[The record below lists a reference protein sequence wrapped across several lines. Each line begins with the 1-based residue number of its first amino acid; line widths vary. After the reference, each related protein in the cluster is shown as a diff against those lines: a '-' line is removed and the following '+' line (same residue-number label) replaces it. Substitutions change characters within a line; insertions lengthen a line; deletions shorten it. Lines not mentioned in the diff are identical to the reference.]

1 MAEVI
6 DCAYH
11 TGIIVQLGGADLQ
24 PLGKGGHNGGPDF
37 GGNGLNEQLLLGAH
51 ASAKRPRS
59 PERSSAMWK
68 IFELIG
74 RYFML
79 MGKVFSRPEKAAIY
93 RRRIIYEME
102 SLGID
107 SIGLTAIISVFIGAV
122 ITLQMCIN
130 LDSPFI
136 PRSLVGYA
144 TRETM
149 ILEFSSTVVA
159 LILAGKVG
167 SSIASEIGTM
177 RITEQIDAL
186 EIMGVNSASY
196 LILPKIVAAVVFFPF
211 LTILSIAIGIIGGWA
226 IAYLTGIMIPADY
239 VDGLLMDF
247 KPYSIV
253 YSLIK
258 TAVFAYI
265 ITSISAFYG
274 YYAKGNSLE
283 VGAASTRAVVASSVV
298 IMIFNL
304 ILTQVLLI

>member
-1 MAEVI
+1 
-6 DCAYH
+6 
-11 TGIIVQLGGADLQ
+11 
-24 PLGKGGHNGGPDF
+24 
-37 GGNGLNEQLLLGAH
+37 
-51 ASAKRPRS
+51 
-59 PERSSAMWK
+59 MWK

-211 LTILSIAIGIIGGWA
+211 LTILIGGWA
-226 IAYLTGIMIPADY
+226 IPYLTGIMIPADY

>member
-1 MAEVI
+1 
-6 DCAYH
+6 
-11 TGIIVQLGGADLQ
+11 
-24 PLGKGGHNGGPDF
+24 
-37 GGNGLNEQLLLGAH
+37 
-51 ASAKRPRS
+51 
-59 PERSSAMWK
+59 MWK

-167 SSIASEIGTM
+167 SSI
-177 RITEQIDAL
+177 
-186 EIMGVNSASY
+186 
-196 LILPKIVAAVVFFPF
+196 
-211 LTILSIAIGIIGGWA
+211 GGWA

-274 YYAKGNSLE
+274 YFAKGNSLE

>member
-1 MAEVI
+1 
-6 DCAYH
+6 
-11 TGIIVQLGGADLQ
+11 
-24 PLGKGGHNGGPDF
+24 
-37 GGNGLNEQLLLGAH
+37 
-51 ASAKRPRS
+51 
-59 PERSSAMWK
+59 MWK

-258 TAVFAYI
+258 TQARPQLPKKTRRVRLYHHLDLGVLRVLCQGQFAR
-265 ITSISAFYG
+265 SGRGLDARRGGQFR
-274 YYAKGNSLE
+274 GNHDL
-283 VGAASTRAVVASSVV
+283 
-298 IMIFNL
+298 
-304 ILTQVLLI
+304 

>member
-1 MAEVI
+1 MRV
-6 DCAYH
+6 
-11 TGIIVQLGGADLQ
+11 
-24 PLGKGGHNGGPDF
+24 
-37 GGNGLNEQLLLGAH
+37 
-51 ASAKRPRS
+51 
-59 PERSSAMWK
+59 
-68 IFELIG
+68 FELIG
-74 RYFML
+74 RYFLL
-79 MGKVFSRPEKAAIY
+79 MGKVFSRPEKSAIY
-93 RRRIIYEME
+93 RRRILYEME
-102 SLGID
+102 ALGVN

-136 PRSLVGYA
+136 PQSLIGYA

-159 LILAGKVG
+159 LILSGKVG

-196 LILPKIVAAVVFFPF
+196 LILPKIVAAIVFFPL
-211 LTILSIAIGIIGGWA
+211 LTVLSIGIGILGGWA
-226 IAYLTGIMIPADY
+226 IAYLTGIMIPSDY
-239 VDGLLMDF
+239 IDVLLLDF
-247 KPYSIV
+247 KSYSIV

-258 TAVFAYI
+258 AAVFAYI
-265 ITSISAFYG
+265 ITSVSAFYG

-283 VGAASTRAVVASSVV
+283 VGAASTRAVVASSIV

-304 ILTQVLLI
+304 ILTQLLLI